1 MTEFDGSGIVRQ
13 LKKEHERLTR
23 QIHGIAAAIS
33 AFSAVYGKRQGTR
46 GTVSAGVKAKLG
58 SAQKTSRAK
67 AGGSPRKASGASTP
81 KKRTISAAGRKRIA
95 AAQKLRWA
103 KIRAQKKAG

>member
-1 MTEFDGSGIVRQ
+1 MTEFDGSSIVRQ
-13 LKKEHERLTR
+13 LKKEHERLSR

-33 AFSAVYGKRQGTR
+33 AFSAVYGKRQGTGR
-46 GTVSAGVKAKLG
+46 KVSAAGKAKAG

-67 AGGSPRKASGASTP
+67 AGASPPKGTP
-81 KKRTISAAGRKRIA
+81 KRRTMSAAGRKKIA

-103 KIRAQKKAG
+103 KIKAQKKSS